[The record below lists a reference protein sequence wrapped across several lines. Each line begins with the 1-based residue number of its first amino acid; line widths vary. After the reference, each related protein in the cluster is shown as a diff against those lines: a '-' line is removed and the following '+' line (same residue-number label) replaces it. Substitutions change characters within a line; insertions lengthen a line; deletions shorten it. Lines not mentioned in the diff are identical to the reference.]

1 MCGDLYPDSLE
12 RSVLLPAIEQYIGP
26 PSAGQHW
33 YAWEAFGKKHKGS
46 GVSDLEKA
54 RRAPTQ
60 WGVTAKCNPGRLRPS
75 RPVRRPAEPSPLQI
89 KTGPSA
95 LSPEAIDTE
104 SLEGSGG
111 EQGSVD
117 NSEEIRHPFEED
129 PFEEDPFKDL
139 QSEDDILQRCK
150 ELETKVEGLR
160 AKQAKM
166 AEEKKKALKEVKDKA
181 KAVAE
186 EKKKALKE
194 VKDKAKAVAK
204 AVANAKDGA
213 PGGKGTTGGGALQER
228 SPSKDNKEAETGKK
242 RKNEDSEQV
251 ATS

>member
-1 MCGDLYPDSLE
+1 
-12 RSVLLPAIEQYIGP
+12 
-26 PSAGQHW
+26 
-33 YAWEAFGKKHKGS
+33 
-46 GVSDLEKA
+46 
-54 RRAPTQ
+54 
-60 WGVTAKCNPGRLRPS
+60 
-75 RPVRRPAEPSPLQI
+75 LQI

-181 KAVAE
+181 KAVA
-186 EKKKALKE
+186 
-194 VKDKAKAVAK
+194 K

>member
-111 EQGSVD
+111 EQLRGVD
-117 NSEEIRHPFEED
+117 NSEAIFEAPFEED
-129 PFEEDPFKDL
+129 PFEHLFGDL

-166 AEEKKKALKEVKDKA
+166 AEDKKKALKD
-181 KAVAE
+181 
-186 EKKKALKE
+186 

-228 SPSKDNKEAETGKK
+228 SPSKDNKEAKTGKK

>member
-95 LSPEAIDTE
+95 LSPEAIRTE

-111 EQGSVD
+111 EQGSVGKQGSVD
-117 NSEEIRHPFEED
+117 NSEAIYFEAPFEED
-129 PFEEDPFKDL
+129 PFEDL
-139 QSEDDILQRCK
+139 QSEDNILQRCK
-150 ELETKVEGLR
+150 ELETKVEALR

-166 AEEKKKALKEVKDKA
+166 AEDKKKALKEVKDQ
-181 KAVAE
+181 
-186 EKKKALKE
+186 
-194 VKDKAKAVAK
+194 AKAVAK

-213 PGGKGTTGGGALQER
+213 PGGKGKTGGGALQER
-228 SPSKDNKEAETGKK
+228 SPSKDNKEAKKGKK

>member
-1 MCGDLYPDSLE
+1 M
-12 RSVLLPAIEQYIGP
+12 
-26 PSAGQHW
+26 
-33 YAWEAFGKKHKGS
+33 
-46 GVSDLEKA
+46 
-54 RRAPTQ
+54 
-60 WGVTAKCNPGRLRPS
+60 
-75 RPVRRPAEPSPLQI
+75 QI

-111 EQGSVD
+111 EQLRGVD
-117 NSEEIRHPFEED
+117 NSEAIFEAPFEED
-129 PFEEDPFKDL
+129 PFEHLFGDL

-166 AEEKKKALKEVKDKA
+166 AED
-181 KAVAE
+181 
-186 EKKKALKE
+186 KKKALKE

-213 PGGKGTTGGGALQER
+213 PGGKERPGGGPCRRGAPARTTRRPRRAR
-228 SPSKDNKEAETGKK
+228 SVRMRTVS
-242 RKNEDSEQV
+242 R
-251 ATS
+251 